1 MYSARRDA
9 RTGSDRRGR
18 AGSAL
23 ALDVVSRG
31 DAVAQNPL
39 TLTDTN
45 PLKH

>member
-1 MYSARRDA
+1 MTRAPVLIA
-9 RTGSDRRGR
+9 GGGP